1 MFKKVLNQDSV
12 GGPNEWSSKIQL
24 GQIGQGRMTC
34 WFCPRG
40 RVSEPQTSN
49 CSTCTRRSRVLKCA
63 RLQHSTLPLLH
74 ALHRS
79 YPEYKWGQKSSHI
92 SYFPCIPIPKLNN
105 KQLKMIIKNHFKP
118 SQKVV
123 QLSKI
128 VSLII
133 SSFCKWKGCLLVKVQ
148 GKSDLMLP
156 EENLTCS
163 QKKKKQVFEYS
174 LSSATFSHRRRV
186 SAATFSTPP
195 PPCCIFLSHSHPRS
209 FCCCIFLFHSHPR
222 SFCTSPPSFSSP
234 RSVRDS
240 LFYKPQS
247 FASPAKV
254 FVKYISL
261 GKKNLV

>member
-1 MFKKVLNQDSV
+1 
-12 GGPNEWSSKIQL
+12 
-24 GQIGQGRMTC
+24 
-34 WFCPRG
+34 
-40 RVSEPQTSN
+40 
-49 CSTCTRRSRVLKCA
+49 
-63 RLQHSTLPLLH
+63 
-74 ALHRS
+74 
-79 YPEYKWGQKSSHI
+79 
-92 SYFPCIPIPKLNN
+92 
-105 KQLKMIIKNHFKP
+105 MIIKLPFKH

-123 QLSKI
+123 QLPKI
-128 VSLII
+128 VSFII
-133 SSFCKWKGCLLVKVQ
+133 SSFLKWKGCWLVKVQ

-186 SAATFSTPP
+186 SAVTFSNPP

-209 FCCCIFLFHSHPR
+209 FCA
-222 SFCTSPPSFSSP
+222 SPPSFSSP

-254 FVKYISL
+254 LVK
-261 GKKNLV
+261 